1 MATLVNE
8 DEERP
13 QIAGYNQEQ
22 YYSRFEAEKENEILK
37 QYKQKKPRTIMD
49 MKLNEIVDNTVNV
62 IANFGN
68 DYQKQMYKVQ
78 ESMKLDGYQSNFFRN
93 LWYYLL
99 ALMKYIGEKDNILY
113 LGILLCFVSIIIYFF
128 NITTQND
135 PISRA

>member
-13 QIAGYNQEQ
+13 QISGYNQEQ
-22 YYSRFEAEKENEILK
+22 YYSRFEAQKENEILK
-37 QYKQKKPRTIMD
+37 QHKQRKPRTIMD

-62 IANFGN
+62 IANFGD

-78 ESMKLDGYQSNFFRN
+78 ESMKLDGYPSNFFRN

-135 PISRA
+135 SVPRA